1 MTRIKTVRSR
11 IISAILT
18 VTMLLSLIRLLP
30 FAVFAEDIE
39 YTVFDDG
46 AILLDEKYS
55 GKNVL
60 IKNGVFSVTVSGAQ
74 NVNIMFD
81 GVTIDRRFSTN
92 AGTTSSSQDA
102 QNGKT
107 VEGLYYVAQ
116 ALGWGTATGGY
127 CAQVCPL
134 LVTNKSSAIVAFR
147 GTNNLYAGTN
157 GCTVDSSGKYTS
169 IRTGG
174 GFAGIQVDI
183 GSTLTIAPST
193 GVVNAYGAFHVP
205 GDNSENSSYG
215 YNSPTGTS
223 HNQLAGGAGIG
234 GGVLWNTKICGSK
247 DYPGGTSGT
256 IIINGGNVNAFGG
269 HEAAGIGGGM
279 NGAATATSIIINGG
293 TINAYGGR
301 WAAGI
306 GDGDSLQ
313 ANWSSKFA
321 DSYKIIIN
329 GGTVNA
335 TGGVACPAIGTTDE
349 ISSLEGRKGTSGLEI
364 IINGGEVMARSGYP
378 DKFNPKGSSG
388 YAGFD
393 AAAAIGAGNNTEMSP
408 TSITIGSDAKVIA
421 SGFGNYAITEHG
433 TANGGTNKNN
443 VKLPNVKIAP
453 DCYMYLARF
462 PSLVSAA
469 ERTFKLYLPI
479 EAKFNGYTYTKYVTQ
494 EKDGSAGKEFYFN
507 AEAVPALLNGKG
519 EEITNID
526 GTPLTMAEIMDRI
539 ERNHLVIDVTEES
552 KEVRRV
558 TAPAFFRSIAMT
570 LPRPQEYGGIYAL
583 QVPTGSMDYTPG
595 DDGYQLPESGYIV
608 VDITARSHGTISGEF
623 SYPSRGNLLLDMIS
637 DPLEDLDV
645 YPDSSHT
652 DGSNGLI
659 GDAFLNSVYAY
670 NVYIEHSSNVAYLYL
685 SYRKA
690 EGITNDLAAD
700 DVLDLKSEERDGWI
714 YVTGRVDMT
723 DLKQKV
729 IYIMKT
735 DTGEYDGSQ
744 KQLNSVVYKIT
755 IAKKAVY
762 TIDLDNPGKTYD
774 GAAIVTRINELY
786 SGNKT
791 YAVYHSIV
799 GTMKE
804 YKSGSFI
811 YTLPN
816 TTFSDAKSTYGVK
829 LDDGS
834 DSIISVTSSC
844 TVSVSDGILY
854 YNVLMTVGASE
865 SSTGEL
871 NIVYA
876 QTRFLFSVLPQEGE
890 KPVVANTSLAKEVAV
905 AYTDQTD
912 TDRAFYLRSDDRGRV
927 TVDYMGK
934 NSLPL
939 FSLFGDTAV
948 TTVTSTDSAD
958 HDEAEKKAKAAL
970 DAGAASGSWSY
981 EMIQAR
987 TVTGDQTASVSVCT
1001 YSSGTGSNTVRE
1013 YASYTSSYKRAYT
1026 HTESGRYHITASTGG
1041 DYTVFVPTPEDLS
1054 LVEYTYYRSKDNGA
1068 TWEALA
1074 SAPKNAGY
1082 YKVVAEIAAE
1092 TYYASGEKIFEIHKR
1107 TLTVSRIQNAM
1118 TYVSAVEYTFW
1129 KAPHPIDQP
1138 GTIYLDN
1145 LVAGDGIIA
1154 ISDSVY
1160 YNNIDIGYSVGKI
1173 TLEGVTLIGDADVI
1187 GNYRI
1192 APTQHVFG
1200 QITYSLN
1207 GSIFRK
1213 EPGKPW
1219 DKFYPVDS
1227 LVPVDR
1233 DSADY
1238 HSPANA
1244 DGVYDAHSDY
1254 VYARTE
1260 GDGNEKRIYAI
1271 DIEFGSMNFSYSLT
1285 VWNADTLQYEQL
1297 NGESRWSGFD
1307 GQTNAIT
1314 VRNRSNASIA
1324 YTATGQIDFLHSA
1337 IGDTDHGIRAG
1348 LYAENNRSSELI
1360 TGKLQS
1366 VPAATPGDSKSFGT
1380 PGVGKCFLI
1389 LSGVPQFNE
1398 SERYVAVGKT
1408 TVTIT
1413 TSAG

>member
-1 MTRIKTVRSR
+1 MTRIKTVKSR
-11 IISAILT
+11 LMSATLA

-30 FAVFAEDIE
+30 LVVFADDTE

-46 AILLDEKYS
+46 AILLDEKFS

-81 GVTIDRRFSTN
+81 SVTIDRRFSTN
-92 AGTTSSSQDA
+92 EGTVSVSQDV

-127 CAQVCPL
+127 YAQVCPL
-134 LVTNKSSAIVAFR
+134 LITNNSSAIVAFR
-147 GTNNLYAGTN
+147 GVNNLYAGTN
-157 GCTVDSSGKYTS
+157 RCTVNSSDQYTS
-169 IRTGG
+169 VQTGG

-193 GVVNAYGAFHVP
+193 GVINAYGAFHVP
-205 GDNSENSSYG
+205 GDNSENSSYK
-215 YNSPTGTS
+215 YSSPQGTV

-234 GGVLWNTKICGSK
+234 GGALWNTTNCGSSS
-247 DYPGGTSGT
+247 YTGGTPGT
-256 IIINGGNVNAFGG
+256 IIINGGNINAFGG

-279 NGAATATSIIINGG
+279 NGAATATSITINGG

-313 ANWSSKFA
+313 ENWSNKFT
-321 DSYKIIIN
+321 DSYKIVIN

-335 TGGVACPAIGTTDE
+335 TGGVACPAIGTTDA
-349 ISSLEGRKGTSGLEI
+349 ISNLSRKGTSGLEI
-364 IINGGEVMARSGYP
+364 TINGGAVTARSGYP
-378 DKFNPKGSSG
+378 DGFNPKGATG
-388 YAGFD
+388 YSGFD

-408 TSITIGSDAKVIA
+408 ASITIGSDAKVIA
-421 SGFGNYAITEHG
+421 SGFGNYSITEHG
-433 TANGGTNKNN
+433 TANGGTDKEK

-462 PSLVSAA
+462 PSLISSA

-479 EAKFNGYTYTKYVTQ
+479 ETEFNGYIYTKYVTQ

-507 AEAVPALLNGKG
+507 AEAVPALLNRKG
-519 EEITNID
+519 EEITNDD
-526 GTPLTMAEIMDRI
+526 GTPLTMAEILDRI
-539 ERNHLVIDVTEES
+539 ERNHLVLDVTEDS

-570 LPRPQEYGGIYAL
+570 LPHPQEYGGIYAL
-583 QVPTGSMDYTPG
+583 QVPTGSLNYTPG

-608 VDITARSHGTISGEF
+608 VDITARAHGTISGEF
-623 SYPSRGNLLLDMIS
+623 SYPSRGNLLLDLIS
-637 DPLEDLDV
+637 DPLEDMDI
-645 YPDSSHT
+645 YPDSAHT
-652 DGSNGLI
+652 DGSDGLI

-670 NVYIEHSSNVAYLYL
+670 NVYIDHSANTAYLYL
-685 SYRKA
+685 SYRKLD
-690 EGITNDLAAD
+690 GITNELVAD
-700 DVLDLKSEERDGWI
+700 DVLDLKSEERDGYI

-723 DLKQKV
+723 GLKQKI

-735 DTGEYDGSQ
+735 DSGNYDGEE
-744 KQLNSVVYKIT
+744 KQLNSVVYKIM

-762 TIDLDNPGKTYD
+762 TIDLDNPGKIYD
-774 GAAIVTRINELY
+774 GTAIVTRINELY
-786 SGNKT
+786 SGEKT
-791 YAVYHSIV
+791 YAVYHSVI
-799 GTMKE
+799 GTMIE
-804 YKSGSFI
+804 YESGSFI
-811 YTLPN
+811 YTLPK
-816 TTFSDAKSTYGVK
+816 TVFDDVRSTYGVK

-834 DSIISVTSSC
+834 DSILSITSSC
-844 TVSVSDGILY
+844 TVTVSDGILY
-854 YNVLMTVGASE
+854 YNLMITVDAAE
-865 SSTGEL
+865 SSSGAL
-871 NIVYA
+871 SIAGKQV
-876 QTRFLFSVLPQEGE
+876 RFAFSVLPREGE
-890 KPVVANTSLAKEVAV
+890 KPFVANTSLEKEVAI
-905 AYTDQTD
+905 AYTDASD
-912 TDRAFYLRSDDRGRV
+912 TEKAFYLRSDDYGRV

-948 TTVTSTDSAD
+948 TAVNSTDSAARD
-958 HDEAEKKAKAAL
+958 DAEKNAKSAL
-970 DAGAASGSWSY
+970 DAGATSGSWSY
-981 EMIQAR
+981 EITQAR

-1001 YSSGTGSNTVRE
+1001 YFPATGSNTVQE
-1013 YASYTSSYKRAYT
+1013 YASYTSSYKRSYT
-1026 HTESGRYHITASTGG
+1026 HTENGRYHISAATGG
-1041 DYTVFVPTPEDLS
+1041 NYTVFAPTAEELS
-1054 LVEYTYYRSKDNGA
+1054 SVKYTYYRSDDNGN

-1074 SAPKNAGY
+1074 GAPKNAGY
-1082 YKVVAEIAAE
+1082 YKVVAEIAAG

-1107 TLTVSRIQNAM
+1107 TLTVTRIQNAM

-1129 KAPHPIDQP
+1129 KAPHAIDQP
-1138 GTIYLDN
+1138 GAVYLDN
-1145 LVAGDGIIA
+1145 LVAGDNIVAIA
-1154 ISDSVY
+1154 NSVY
-1160 YNNIDIGYSVGKI
+1160 YNNIDIGYSTGKI

-1187 GNYRI
+1187 ANYRI
-1192 APTQHVFG
+1192 ASTQHVFG

-1227 LVPVDR
+1227 LVPIDR

-1244 DGVYDAHSDY
+1244 DGVYNAHSDY

-1260 GDGNEKRIYAI
+1260 GSGNEKRIYAV
-1271 DIEFGSMNFSYSLT
+1271 DIEFGSMNFTYSLT
-1285 VWNADTLQYEQL
+1285 VWNVDTLQYEQL
-1297 NGESRWSGFD
+1297 SGESRWSGFD

-1314 VRNRSNASIA
+1314 VRNRSNATIS
-1324 YTATGQIDFLHSA
+1324 YTANSQIDFLHSA
-1337 IGDTDHGIRAG
+1337 IGDTDHGIRSG
-1348 LYAENNRSSELI
+1348 MYAENNRSSELI

-1366 VPAATPGDSKSFGT
+1366 VPAATPGDSRSFGT

-1398 SERYVAVGKT
+1398 SERYVAVGKV

-1413 TSAG
+1413 TSSG